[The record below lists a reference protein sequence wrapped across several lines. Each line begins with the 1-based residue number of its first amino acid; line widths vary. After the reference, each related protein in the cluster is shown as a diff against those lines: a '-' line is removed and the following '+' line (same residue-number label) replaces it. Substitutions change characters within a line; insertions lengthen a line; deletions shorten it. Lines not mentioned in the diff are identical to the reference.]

1 MDKYKIELR
10 HRAQSNESFE
20 EKHKTFMEAISEL
33 GRPWCLAGLGSLP
46 DIGSELLV
54 TVSLDKVLGAG
65 IKGRLTYMY
74 RNEKYLEDNAQY
86 DDSLF
91 IEFNSGKIIFED
103 VVKVL
108 PVYISSFGCYRATV
122 HHWGVTRSDW
132 PKVVEECNSTGKD
145 VNGRDGVYRINAI
158 NYFDRELCKRA
169 FNLSPEDIVMRLTGK
184 VESVSVL
191 SDGVFLVFSSQ
202 PLKREEHEKIDSEIK
217 TLLIS

>member
-10 HRAQSNESFE
+10 HRAQSNEPYE
-20 EKHKTFMEAISEL
+20 EKHKKFMEAISRL
-33 GRPWCLAGLGSLP
+33 GRPWNLVGLEALP

-74 RNEKYLEDNAQY
+74 RSEEYLEDNAQY
-86 DDSLF
+86 DDNLF
-91 IEFNSGKIIFED
+91 IEFNSGKIDLED
-103 VVKVL
+103 VVNVL

-122 HHWGVTRSDW
+122 HNWGITRSDW
-132 PKVVEECNSTGKD
+132 PKIVEECNSTGKD

-169 FNLSPEDIVMRLTGK
+169 FSLSPEEIVKRLTGK
-184 VESVSVL
+184 VESVSL
-191 SDGVFLVFSSQ
+191 LGDGVFLIYSSQ
-202 PLKREEHEKIDSEIK
+202 PLKREEHEKIDREIK
-217 TLLIS
+217 TLLV